1 MSPRVRPQREKFK
14 LQPKYWLLILTII
27 SVLLMSF
34 TFLTDVHF
42 NAANFVVGYTIVP
55 FQKAI
60 TVAGTFFKDRAEM
73 LAKIKDLQEENA
85 TLQAQVDQLTIDNA
99 ILQQEKY
106 ELSALRTL
114 YELDSKYPEYEKTG
128 ANVIMGGSTN
138 WYNSFVIDKGSNDG
152 IQIDMNVMAGSGLV
166 GRVVEVG
173 PNWAQITTV
182 IDDTSNVSGMV
193 LSTSDNLIVT
203 GDLETMKNGY
213 VRFSQLIDSDDKVAV
228 GDKVVTSNIS
238 DKYLPGILIG
248 YISYMEEDSNNLTK
262 SGYITPVVDFEH
274 LSQVLVIM
282 EQKQSIEK

>member
-99 ILQQEKY
+99 ILQQEK
-106 ELSALRTL
+106 
-114 YELDSKYPEYEKTG
+114 
-128 ANVIMGGSTN
+128 
-138 WYNSFVIDKGSNDG
+138 
-152 IQIDMNVMAGSGLV
+152 
-166 GRVVEVG
+166 
-173 PNWAQITTV
+173 
-182 IDDTSNVSGMV
+182 
-193 LSTSDNLIVT
+193 
-203 GDLETMKNGY
+203 
-213 VRFSQLIDSDDKVAV
+213 
-228 GDKVVTSNIS
+228 
-238 DKYLPGILIG
+238 
-248 YISYMEEDSNNLTK
+248 
-262 SGYITPVVDFEH
+262 
-274 LSQVLVIM
+274 
-282 EQKQSIEK
+282 

>member
-152 IQIDMNVMAGSGLV
+152 IQVDMNVMAGSGLV